1 MGNGDSSCCGVTET
15 KVVCHKVMAGCDRYP
30 MSFLLPP
37 LWYLLDQ
44 LLEFPVL
51 VYLLYQEAQTGLYLA
66 GSNGK

>member
-1 MGNGDSSCCGVTET
+1 MGAFVGLRICKEWHFLLLHLVFPTCL
-15 KVVCHKVMAGCDRYP
+15 
-30 MSFLLPP
+30 SFLLPP
-37 LWYLLDQ
+37 LWYLLAQ